1 VNSEQKRNLQRQPVS
16 GAAHRSFSCADAT
29 FATQLI
35 NNLAGISQ
43 YQLVIPHLGEK
54 TALSCPVKVLREVS
68 AGSSGF

>member
-35 NNLAGISQ
+35 NNMAGIGQ

-54 TALSCPVKVLREVS
+54 AALSCPVQVLREVR
-68 AGSSGF
+68 AGTGCS